1 MDIDQKSKFCCPQC
15 GAENIQNFEIAYRMG
30 VSHIATSTT
39 GVGISSS
46 LNIGIG
52 VAGTTGI
59 QISALSRMV
68 APPLKREYLK
78 NAFALYCIF
87 LGVTGLFATG
97 LNKLFNNNDFIMLID
112 VLIVFFVPF
121 FVVERYVSTIKYWN
135 RIEYPK
141 LVKQWRQ
148 SYICFRCGHKFTIK

>member
-30 VSHIATSTT
+30 VSHIDASTT

-46 LNIGIG
+46 LNVGIG
-52 VAGTTGI
+52 VASTIGI
-59 QISALSRMV
+59 QRSALSRIV
-68 APPLKREYLK
+68 APPVKMKYLK

-87 LGVTGLFATG
+87 LGITGLLAAG
-97 LNKLFNNNDFIMLID
+97 LNKLFDNNGFIMFID
-112 VLIVFFVPF
+112 VLIVFLVPSF
-121 FVVERYVSTIKYWN
+121 IVKHYVSTIETWN
-135 RIEYPK
+135 DKEYPK
-141 LVKQWRQ
+141 LLRQWRQ